1 MKKLFMM
8 IGAAAV
14 AAHAA
19 MPIPVAF
26 DGSDVV
32 ASVPAGTLDATSV
45 LYFVWDDADHGTNL
59 ADWPAANRVKCD
71 VGRDGAR
78 PSQYRFNRGK
88 VAPGQ
93 VFRVIATSRVRILE
107 DGGWVYVGK
116 NQYVDTGVKATQ
128 VHGLAI
134 KFQYSPNDYQ
144 KANGNPWASLMGSLP
159 TDDFTIGRKANGKD
173 GEFYMRYQGESLK
186 ADGKTPDLM
195 FTLGN
200 FSVPHTITIAN
211 RTASLDGAT
220 VMKDMPE
227 GPIGAHTDAGT
238 ILIGC
243 SWDDDCNRGLSGRYC
258 HAKWYSARLDD
269 ANGKAIVNLVPA
281 RRGGEG
287 VLWDTVSRKVFANAG
302 TGALTFSG
310 TAGAAIDGTEG
321 VCAASCAVVAGNTEF
336 AGKARFTLLTD
347 RMVRCEWSEDGSF
360 EDRPSL
366 TFINRVQ
373 PPVKHTFERKGDGA
387 VLTTD
392 KMRLEWT
399 GGAFTAENLK
409 VNGVAALSED
419 KENLLGTMRTID
431 GRSSIKNLLPRME
444 KGVLSRRGVAVVDDT
459 TKPLFVKGGD
469 YWKEWVEER
478 PVREKGAYR
487 DVTVFAYGHD
497 YKGCLGDYV
506 KVAGRIPLPPRWAF
520 GYWWSRFW
528 NDTESDYRQVVREMN
543 SVGIP
548 VDVCVIEMYW
558 HENWGIAERP
568 DIIQPKGGQM
578 WGWGGYTWNRRYFP
592 DPAKM
597 FRFLHDEGLHAP
609 LNMHPACGIPDC
621 EEVYP
626 RFAKDYGW
634 KGKGVIPF
642 RGDEER
648 WAEVYFKDIIEPLEA
663 LGVDCFWLDWQQWL
677 MAKGKPTLNN
687 TFWLNHLFATH
698 DAARVRP
705 GGGAKRPIIYHRW
718 GGLGSHRY
726 QIGFSGDGE
735 SSWRMLEAI
744 PWFTATAS
752 NVGYG
757 YWGHDLGGHNRP
769 QFKREE
775 NGELLTRWM
784 QCGVFTPIFRTHPSK
799 DSLADRRPWKYADH
813 FFILREAYRLRYR
826 LAPYI
831 YTAARQAYDT
841 GVCLC
846 RPMYY
851 DWPEENAAY
860 DSINQYMF
868 GDDILVAP
876 VTKAVDPVTKE
887 AEVEVW
893 LPKGTWYDVSR
904 GELVEGGRKLKRG
917 YTVEETP
924 WFVKAGAVIPMYPDS
939 VNRLGNPSTDDLVLF
954 CTPSARSASAPYQT
968 SVYEDG
974 GDNADYATNFR
985 RTAIRR
991 EGNRVTIAP
1000 RKGSYTL
1007 KFPLAAVPLAVKVNG
1022 TECAWEYDEEDLA
1035 VVVKTPPQDGTHETV
1050 VELMH
1055 SDDKTASVQQQG
1067 GRARSPSA
1075 PIVAVNGLKGE
1086 HTRVA
1091 ALTDDFRLALAGR
1104 GWPKAAANLPT
1115 SWQII
1120 WKTRDAVAAHPADA
1134 AKLLAE
1140 RDAALK
1146 TFAEKDWPRLEK
1158 TFKPEFIRRMR
1169 TWIEKSQHA
1178 AK

>member
-1 MKKLFMM
+1 MRKLLT
-8 IGAAAV
+8 IGAAVALFAQLAAQAAV
-14 AAHAA
+14 PSLELSLEQNVIKVTDSSRAL
-19 MPIPVAF
+19 
-26 DGSDVV
+26 DG
-32 ASVPAGTLDATSV
+32 ASG
-45 LYFVWDDADHGTNL
+45 LYLVWDSTDRGTDLN
-59 ADWPAANRVKCD
+59 AWPAANRVQYSGTIPSAD
-71 VGRDGAR
+71 SVYEFSRAGIPEGR
-78 PSQYRFNRGK
+78 S
-88 VAPGQ
+88 
-93 VFRVIATSRVRILE
+93 FRVLATGEVRLLE
-107 DGGWVYVGK
+107 EGGWVYVGK
-116 NQYVDTGVKATQ
+116 NQYIDTGIKATD
-128 VHGLAI
+128 VHGLSI

-144 KANGNPWASLMGSLP
+144 MADGNAWASLIGSLP
-159 TDDFTIGRKANGKD
+159 TDDFTIGRKANGAD
-173 GEFYMRYQGESLK
+173 GQFYMRYRGESLK

-195 FTLGN
+195 FSLGDLN
-200 FSVPHTITIAN
+200 APHAIALAN
-211 RTASLDGAT
+211 RTAMLDGKT
-220 VMKDMPE
+220 VMSDLASDS
-227 GPIGAHTDAGT
+227 IGSHTDAGT
-238 ILIGC
+238 ILLGC
-243 SWDDDCNRGLSGRYC
+243 SWNDDCNRGLSQRYC
-258 HAKWYSARLDD
+258 HAKWYSVRLDD
-269 ANGKAIVNLVPA
+269 ANGKAIINLVPA

-287 VLWDTVSRKVFANAG
+287 VLWDTVSRKAFANAG
-302 TGALTFSG
+302 TGALAFSG
-310 TAGAAIDGTEG
+310 NAGAEVEG
-321 VCAASCAVVAGNTEF
+321 SETVCAASCAVALGNTQIV
-336 AGKARFTLLTD
+336 GKARFTLLTD
-347 RMVRCEWSEDGSF
+347 RMIRCEWSEDGSF

-366 TFINRVQ
+366 TFINRVM
-373 PPVKHTFERKGDGA
+373 PPVKHTFTRKGDGA
-387 VLTTD
+387 VIETER
-392 KMRLEWT
+392 MRVEWK
-399 GGAFTAENLK
+399 GGPFSAENLT
-409 VNGVAALSED
+409 VNGVAALEED

-431 GRSSIKNLLPRME
+431 RRSSIQDLLPLME
-444 KGVLSRRGVAVVDDT
+444 KGVLSRRGVTVVDDT
-459 TKPLFVKGGD
+459 NKPLFVKGGD

-478 PVREKGAYR
+478 PRRENGAYQ
-487 DVTVFAYGHD
+487 DLTVFAYGHD

-528 NDTESDYRQVVREMN
+528 NDTESDYRQAVREMN

-558 HENWGIAERP
+558 HENWDIAERP
-568 DIIQPKGGQM
+568 DMVQPLGGQM
-578 WGWGGYTWNRRYFP
+578 WGWGGYTWNKRYFP
-592 DPAKM
+592 DPAGM

-621 EEVYP
+621 EDVFP

-634 KGKGVIPF
+634 KGKGVIPY

-677 MAKGKPTLNN
+677 MSKGKPTLSN

-698 DAARVRP
+698 DATRLRD
-705 GGGAKRPIIYHRW
+705 GGVKRPIIYHRW

-775 NGELLTRWM
+775 NGELFTRWM

-799 DSLADRRPWKYADH
+799 DSLAERRPWKYADH
-813 FFILREAYRLRYR
+813 FFILRETYRLRYR

-851 DWPEENAAY
+851 DWPEEDAAY
-860 DSINQYMF
+860 EAINQYMF

-876 VTKAVDPVTKE
+876 VTKPVDPVTKE

-893 LPKGTWYDVSR
+893 LPKGAWYDASR
-904 GELVEGGRKLKRG
+904 GEIVEGGRKLTRG

-939 VNRLGNPSTDDLVLF
+939 VNRLGNPGTDDLVLF
-954 CTPSARSASAPYQT
+954 CAPCQDFGSGEHIERVEGSVFST
-968 SVYEDG
+968 SIYEDG

-985 RTAIRR
+985 RTTIRR
-991 EGNRVTIAP
+991 EGNRVTISP
-1000 RKGSYTL
+1000 RKGVYTL
-1007 KFPLAAVPLAVKVNG
+1007 KFPLAALPQAVKVNG
-1022 TECAWEYDEEDLA
+1022 KDCAWEYDAEDLA
-1035 VVVKTPPQDGTHETV
+1035 VVVKTPPQDGAHETV
-1050 VELMH
+1050 VELAYPELACM
-1055 SDDKTASVQQQG
+1055 TASYL
-1067 GRARSPSA
+1067 S
-1075 PIVAVNGLKGE
+1075 GLKGE
-1086 HTRVA
+1086 HTRIA
-1091 ALTDDFRLALAGR
+1091 ALTEDFRLALAGR
-1104 GWPKAAANLPT
+1104 PWPKAAANLPT
-1115 SWQII
+1115 SWQVV
-1120 WKTRDAVAAHPADA
+1120 WKTRDAIAAHPDDA

-1146 TFAEKDWPRLEK
+1146 EFAEKDWPRLEN
-1158 TFKPEFIRRMR
+1158 TFTPEFITRMR
-1169 TWIEKSQHA
+1169 SWIETSKCLCVQ
-1178 AK
+1178 